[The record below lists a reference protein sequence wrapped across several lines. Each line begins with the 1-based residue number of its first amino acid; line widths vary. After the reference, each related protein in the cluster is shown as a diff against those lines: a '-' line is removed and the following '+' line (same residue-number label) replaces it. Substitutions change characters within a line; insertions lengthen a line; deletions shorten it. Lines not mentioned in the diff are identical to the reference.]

1 MRVFTTVW
9 KRGPFGY
16 NQPIMD
22 IKLLKRLCDTPAMPG
37 DEDLI
42 KAILLEEI
50 KKFSKEIT
58 EDVLGNIIA
67 RIPGDGPTFV
77 LDAHMD
83 EVGFMVHHIDSRGFL
98 KVTPLGGMDARV
110 FYGQRLV
117 VWGKEP
123 LKGVVA
129 AVPPHVTRSSGG
141 GKEVPEIEDCAVDL
155 GLSPEKVADRVA
167 IGDMVSFDTSLD
179 ETEDSVISKALD
191 DRMGL
196 FVIIEALRKT
206 PNPGCNLIVTFTVQE
221 EVGLRGAR
229 VITPVYEPDFAL
241 ALEGTVA
248 MDIPGVSESKS
259 FANIGKGPE
268 IRLLD
273 RFMVAHR
280 PFSFFI
286 KDLAEKNK
294 IPYQMTVK
302 KAGSTNATAMQV
314 TGKGTRAAV
323 LSVPTR
329 YLHSPSSIAYKS
341 DISHTIDLV
350 SCLIRD
356 IGKFSLSNQH
366 QGTQQQ

>member
-1 MRVFTTVW
+1 
-9 KRGPFGY
+9 
-16 NQPIMD
+16 MD
-22 IKLLKRLCDTPAMPG
+22 IKLLKKLCDTPGMPG
-37 DEDLI
+37 DEGLV

-50 KKFSKEIT
+50 KKFSEDIT
-58 EDVLGNIIA
+58 EDVMGNIIA
-67 RIPGDGPTFV
+67 RILGDGPTFV

-83 EVGFMVHHIDSRGFL
+83 EVGFMVHHIDNRGFL
-98 KVTPLGGMDARV
+98 RVTPLGGMDARV

-141 GKEVPEIEDCAVDL
+141 AKEVPEIEDCAVDL
-155 GLSPEKVADRVA
+155 GLSPEKVADLVK

-229 VITPVYEPDFAL
+229 VITPVYEPDFAV

-268 IRLLD
+268 IRLSD
-273 RFMVAHR
+273 RFLVAHR

-286 KDLAEKNK
+286 KELAEKNE
-294 IPYQMTVK
+294 IPCQVTVK

-341 DISHTIDLV
+341 DIAHTIDLV
-350 SCLIRD
+350 SCLLRD
-356 IGKFSLSNQH
+356 IGKFSPSNHH
-366 QGTQQQ
+366 QGAQQQ